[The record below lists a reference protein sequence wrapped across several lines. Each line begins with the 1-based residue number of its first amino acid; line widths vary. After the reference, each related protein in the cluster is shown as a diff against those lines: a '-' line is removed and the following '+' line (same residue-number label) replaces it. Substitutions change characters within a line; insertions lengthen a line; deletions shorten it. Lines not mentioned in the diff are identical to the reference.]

1 MSERN
6 PPSDGQE
13 PDQSTLDQLL
23 AQVFEDC
30 HEWRTEQE
38 DKGHV
43 ALDNECRKYC
53 YRTMANLYGDILVHG
68 IEENFLSLSSTIFGT
83 NILEQLEESTWALGQ
98 DKRRR
103 IMTERKKKF
112 L

>member
-6 PPSDGQE
+6 PPSNGQE

-53 YRTMANLYGDILVHG
+53 YRTMANLLWGHLGARNRRKLPVVVVNNIRNKYP
-68 IEENFLSLSSTIFGT
+68 GT
-83 NILEQLEESTWALGQ
+83 VGGKYMGFRSIYYTS
-98 DKRRR
+98 R
-103 IMTERKKKF
+103 
-112 L
+112 

>member
-6 PPSDGQE
+6 PPSNGQE

-43 ALDNECRKYC
+43 ALDNEC
-53 YRTMANLYGDILVHG
+53 
-68 IEENFLSLSSTIFGT
+68 
-83 NILEQLEESTWALGQ
+83 
-98 DKRRR
+98 
-103 IMTERKKKF
+103 
-112 L
+112 